1 VNSSVA
7 TLGDKHGYTGSFD
20 RISKD
25 INQAPQIDVAEGI
38 KRTVAWALNLS

>member
-1 VNSSVA
+1 MNSSVA
-7 TLGDKHGYTGSFD
+7 TPGNKHGYIDSFD

-25 INQAPQIDVAEGI
+25 INRAPQIDVAEGI